1 MDHVLKKNP
10 VIMLLVKAV
19 LLSFI
24 VSAILL
30 LITSALMLGS
40 NMSASFVGVFVIA
53 IYIISN
59 FLSGLIMGKGM
70 EQRKFLWGIV
80 SGLMYFVVI
89 FVLSIFV
96 MSTKD
101 FSLMATI
108 RTLLICTI
116 SGMVGGMVS

>member
-19 LLSFI
+19 LVSFI

>member
-1 MDHVLKKNP
+1 MDHVLKRNP